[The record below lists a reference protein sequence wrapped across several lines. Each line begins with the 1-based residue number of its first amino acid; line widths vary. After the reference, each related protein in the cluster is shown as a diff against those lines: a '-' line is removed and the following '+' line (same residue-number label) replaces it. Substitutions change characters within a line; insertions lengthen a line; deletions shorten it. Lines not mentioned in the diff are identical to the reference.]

1 MHDRRRA
8 LLLTVAAAATA
19 LVLTG
24 CGSTGG
30 SAAGDG
36 SSGSER
42 SADAGTSA
50 ESGPVAQEGEAGT
63 PGSASDSTTS
73 TASVTDRSVIRTAQ
87 ISIQT
92 GQVDEAVGKATAIVT
107 AVGGT
112 LTSEQRYGAPSSGAA
127 ETADPDQPSVEPLP
141 GTGEVPSDGMDI
153 YPYPYPYPYPTT
165 GTQADL
171 VYRVPPDSVD
181 QVLAELSALGTVESR
196 SQSSRD
202 VTEQVVD
209 VDARIASL
217 QASAQRL
224 RELLDRAESVA
235 DVAAIEAELSRRE
248 AELQSLQAQQRSL
261 ADQVAAATVSVYL
274 FDAPAAGEVEPGGF
288 LGGLRSGWDAFV
300 TGLGWLATGLGAALP
315 FLLVLGAG
323 LAGAFALVR
332 RRGRASRPGDPAGPP
347 DNAVSPADATAP
359 GP

>member
-1 MHDRRRA
+1 MQDRRRT
-8 LLLTVAAAATA
+8 LLLALAAATTA

-30 SAAGDG
+30 GAAGDG

-42 SADAGTSA
+42 SADAGTST
-50 ESGPVAQEGEAGT
+50 ESGPAAQEGDTGT

-92 GQVDEAVGKATAIVT
+92 GQVDDAVGKATAIVT

-112 LTSEQRYGAPSSGAA
+112 LTSEQRYGAPSSGAT

-141 GTGEVPSDGMDI
+141 GTSEIPSDGMDV
-153 YPYPYPYPYPTT
+153 YPYPYPYPTT
-165 GTQADL
+165 GTRADL

-217 QASAQRL
+217 RASALRL

-300 TGLGWLATGLGAALP
+300 TGLGWLVTGLGAALP
-315 FLLVLGAG
+315 FLLALGAG

-332 RRGRASRPGDPAGPP
+332 RRGRRSRPGDPARPP
-347 DNAVSPADATAP
+347 DSAASPADAAAP
-359 GP
+359 GS